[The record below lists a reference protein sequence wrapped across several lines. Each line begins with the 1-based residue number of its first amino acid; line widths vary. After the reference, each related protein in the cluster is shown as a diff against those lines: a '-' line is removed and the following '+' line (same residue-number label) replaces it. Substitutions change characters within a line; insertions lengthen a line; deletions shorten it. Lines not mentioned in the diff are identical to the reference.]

1 MPESWRLGI
10 DVGGTFTD
18 LVASGP
24 AGAMLSAK
32 IPSTADQ
39 SNGVMEAI
47 AEAASQRGLRLEG
60 FLSDVDMIVHG
71 TTVATNSLLEMRGA
85 KVGLI
90 TTAGFRDELE
100 FRRSFKES
108 TFNPRLQP
116 PPAIC
121 PRRYRIGV
129 PERVDA
135 SGIVQMPLDEAAV
148 RAALRFFRAE
158 AIDALAVCFLFSF
171 LNPAHERRIAELAA
185 EELPGAFVSLSSEVL
200 PEIREFER
208 VSTTVV
214 NAFVGP
220 AIASYLTRLEQKLR
234 ARGFAGELMIMQSN
248 GGVLGVGETARS
260 AVNTLLSGPAGGVTA
275 AAFVGEKAGY
285 QDLIT
290 VDMGGTSYDI
300 SVIERLRPQV
310 TTTHWIGRYRIAK
323 PVLDIHTVGAGGGSV
338 AWIDN
343 GGALRVG
350 PESAGAT
357 PGPACYGRGG
367 SRPTVTDADLILG
380 FLDADRFLGGKM
392 SLSIDRARQ
401 AVQEHVAQPLGIGL
415 IEAALAI
422 NEIVNHN
429 MAQATHF
436 VTTKRGHDP
445 GGFALVAVGGAGAIH
460 AGHQAQLLGI
470 ETIIVPSLASV
481 FCALGDVVAPLQ
493 VNEARTLI
501 AGLDRVD
508 LMVLNELFA
517 ELERRARARLADT
530 KSHGRLEVR
539 RFLDL
544 RYAGEVHEVTVPLKS
559 RTLRVTALNIDT
571 IAQDFHEI
579 HEKLF
584 AHSDPRQAIEIQTV
598 RIELVGVREPPEWAP
613 ADFAGEDPSAAKN
626 GVRDVYFDV
635 SPTAV
640 PVYDGRLLR
649 PGNFIPG
656 PAILEQWGTN
666 IILRRSQEALIDAFG
681 NCVIEVA
688 RISAA
693 ATP

>member
-1 MPESWRLGI
+1 MPKSWRLGI

-18 LVASGP
+18 LVASGSD
-24 AGAMLSAK
+24 GAVLSAK
-32 IPSTADQ
+32 TPSTTDQ
-39 SNGVMEAI
+39 SDGVMEAI
-47 AEAASQRGLRLEG
+47 AEVAGQRGMPLEA
-60 FLSDVDMIVHG
+60 FLADVDLIVHG

-90 TTAGFRDELE
+90 TTEGFRDELE

-108 TFNPRLQP
+108 TFNPRLKP

-121 PRRYRIGV
+121 PRRHRIGI

-135 SGIVQMPLDEAAV
+135 SGAVLTPLDEGAV
-148 RAALRFFRAE
+148 RTALQFFAAE
-158 AIDALAVCFLFSF
+158 GIEALAICFLFSF
-171 LNPAHERRIAELAA
+171 LNPAHERRVAELAA
-185 EELPGAFVSLSSEVL
+185 EELPGALVSMSSEVL

-220 AIASYLTRLEQKLR
+220 AIASYLTHLEQKLR
-234 ARGFAGELMIMQSN
+234 ARGFAGELLIMQSN
-248 GGVLGVGETARS
+248 GGVLGVAETARS

-275 AAFVGEKAGY
+275 AAFVGERAGY
-285 QDLIT
+285 EDLIT

-300 SVIERLRPQV
+300 SVIESLRPQV
-310 TTTHWIGRYRIAK
+310 TTGNWIGRYRIAK

-350 PESAGAT
+350 PESAGAI

-367 SRPTVTDADLILG
+367 NRPTVTDADLILG
-380 FLDADRFLGGKM
+380 FLNPDYFLGGKM

-401 AVQEHVAQPLGIGL
+401 AVLDQVARPLGIGL

-445 GGFALVAVGGAGAIH
+445 GAFALVAVGGAGAIH

-470 ETIIVPSLASV
+470 ETIIVPALAPV

-501 AGLDRVD
+501 ARLDSVD
-508 LMVLNELFA
+508 LTALNELFA
-517 ELERRARARLADT
+517 DLERRARARLSDQ
-530 KSHGRLEVR
+530 KSLGRLEVR

-544 RYAGEVHEVTVPLKS
+544 RYVGEVHEVTVPLKT
-559 RTLRVTALNIDT
+559 RTLRVTALNMDAL
-571 IAQDFHEI
+571 AQGFHEI

-584 AHSDPRQAIEIQTV
+584 AHSDPQQAIEIQTV
-598 RIELVGVREPPEWAP
+598 RIELVGAREPPTWA
-613 ADFAGEDPSAAKN
+613 AAEFTGEDASAARS

-635 SPTAV
+635 HPTVV
-640 PVYDGRLLR
+640 PVYDAARLR
-649 PGNFIPG
+649 AGNFIPG

-666 IILRRSQEALIDAFG
+666 VIVRPSQEALIDVFG
-681 NCVIEVA
+681 NCVIEA
-688 RISAA
+688 GRAPAA
-693 ATP
+693 SG